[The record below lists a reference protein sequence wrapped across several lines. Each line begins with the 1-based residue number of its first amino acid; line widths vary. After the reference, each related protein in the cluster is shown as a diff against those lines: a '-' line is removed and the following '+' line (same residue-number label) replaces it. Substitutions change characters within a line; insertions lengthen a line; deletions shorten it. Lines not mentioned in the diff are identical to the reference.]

1 MINTERLIAIVRLV
15 IPVIIMIGNMAGY
28 ALDAGLITNIV
39 MTVATFVA
47 FVWAWWKNNN
57 ITEAAQTAQEYLNKL
72 KENIKSEEYQNSF
85 VNDVINQDDDAEID

>member
-47 FVWAWWKNNN
+47 FVWAW
-57 ITEAAQTAQEYLNKL
+57 
-72 KENIKSEEYQNSF
+72 
-85 VNDVINQDDDAEID
+85 